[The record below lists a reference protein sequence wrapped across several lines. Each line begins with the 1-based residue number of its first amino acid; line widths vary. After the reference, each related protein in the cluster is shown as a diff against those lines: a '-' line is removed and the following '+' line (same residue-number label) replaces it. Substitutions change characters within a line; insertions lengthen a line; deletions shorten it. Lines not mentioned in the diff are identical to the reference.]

1 MHPMFAIE
9 HARRRQEE
17 LLEAAVVA
25 RLAHAIARAKRA
37 ERNRR
42 PSPLPPR
49 RDGPRVRT
57 RAVEVIVDGTD

>member
-1 MHPMFAIE
+1 MFAIE
-9 HARRRQEE
+9 HARLRQEE

-25 RLAHAIARAKRA
+25 HAIARAKRA
-37 ERNRR
+37 ERSRR